1 MSKSFLNSIPFIVF
15 FWGYVFFVHIQCRG
29 TLGIPTESKLP
40 ERKELCFRR
49 CDIGLHADDMGILSK
64 EVSSF
69 EACFERCLFEKGELS
84 AISNDHKA
92 LTNKE
97 KTAPFKRTRRDTSSH
112 TASQNSVIK
121 HGFDCYNGSV
131 NSTSPAMIASGVKI
145 MFQELNGTKGFQGKI
160 SWKPL
165 QNDGVTWTKYKIIS
179 VYMANNHVECTE
191 LDKKVTTYTIT
202 NSSHGIMNNSVVY
215 VLVASYPHSNDLAS
229 PFSRFFGC
237 RVPNV
242 CPDPTTTPP
251 PKEHKSVASSV
262 HSEVQGKIQDP
273 TTTPPPK
280 NYSIALSPTSDLT
293 TSTPPK
299 DYQTSMI
306 FAPVFITSSV
316 LAAVALLAFLYYRR
330 RKIYES
336 PNPLTDLKFEY
347 DAFII
352 YSSYDSEW
360 VVKTLL
366 PTLEEKHGLKCCVHY
381 RDFTLGIPI
390 RQNMVD
396 SVYRCKKTVAVVST
410 NFFNSSYCGSELDYA
425 LHRLMEKK
433 DDSLVVIK
441 LDNVDRNKLPKEL
454 QSRSYI
460 DYPKSIEKETWE
472 KKLVKCL
479 KVIN

>member
-1 MSKSFLNSIPFIVF
+1 MSKSFLTSVPFIDF

-40 ERKELCFRR
+40 EFKELCFRR
-49 CDIGLHADDMGILSK
+49 CDIGLHADDKGISSK
-64 EVSSF
+64 EMSSF
-69 EACFERCLFEKGELS
+69 EACFERCLSEKGELS
-84 AISNDHKA
+84 AISNDQKA

-97 KTAPFKRTRRDTSSH
+97 KTAPFKRTRRDASSH

-121 HGFDCYNGSV
+121 YGFDCYNGSA

-179 VYMANNHVECTE
+179 VYMASNHVECTE

-202 NSSHGIMNNSVVY
+202 DSSHGIMNNSEVY
-215 VLVASYPHSNDLAS
+215 VLVASYPHSNDLARH
-229 PFSRFFGC
+229 FDKFLWC
-237 RVPNV
+237 KVPNA
-242 CPDPTTTPP
+242 CQDSTTTPP
-251 PKEHKSVASSV
+251 PK
-262 HSEVQGKIQDP
+262 D
-273 TTTPPPK
+273 
-280 NYSIALSPTSDLT
+280 YSKALSPTSDLITPTPLKDPPT
-293 TSTPPK
+293 TPSPK
-299 DYQTSMI
+299 DYQRIMI
-306 FAPVFITSSV
+306 FVPVFVTSSV
-316 LAAVALLAFLYYRR
+316 LAVVTLLAFLYYRR
-330 RKIYES
+330 RKNYES